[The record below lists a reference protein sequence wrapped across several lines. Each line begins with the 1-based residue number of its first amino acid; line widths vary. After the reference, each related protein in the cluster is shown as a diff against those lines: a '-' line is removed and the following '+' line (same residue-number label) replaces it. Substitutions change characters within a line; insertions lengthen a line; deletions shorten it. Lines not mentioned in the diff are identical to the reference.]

1 MCAPDLGI
9 IGELCTSNAECA
21 SGVCAL
27 SGAEGT
33 CSRLCSAEDLC
44 GSGYECVRVDTNN
57 AVCLPA
63 AVEEEPRK
71 KGGCS
76 AGGGTPAGAL
86 AFVMAI
92 VFAARR
98 RRD

>member
-76 AGGGTPAGAL
+76 AGGGSPAGAL
-86 AFVMAI
+86 AFVAAI